1 MKKMVLILIFLFL
14 FLLVGIKVNWIYGNY
29 EIITHR
35 PTHSLTHR
43 GN

>member
-29 EIITHR
+29 EIITHP
-35 PTHSLTHR
+35 PTHSLTHS